1 MGNTQ
6 DSYSIK
12 VPTQGMTNLEGVLDK
27 ICIVFT
33 TANNKWKITK
43 Y

>member
-1 MGNTQ
+1 MGKTQ
-6 DSYSIK
+6 DFYSIK
-12 VPTQGMTNLEGVLDK
+12 VPTQGMTHLEGILDN
-27 ICIVFT
+27 IGIIFT